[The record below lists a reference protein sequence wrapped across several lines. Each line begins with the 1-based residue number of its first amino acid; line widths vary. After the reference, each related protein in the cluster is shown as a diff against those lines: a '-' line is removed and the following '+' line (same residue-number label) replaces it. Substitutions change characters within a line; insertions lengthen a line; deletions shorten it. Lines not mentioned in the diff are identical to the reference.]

1 MKNMFFKTLKK
12 QKKIEAGIFYKAI
25 NRYKNYVKNR
35 KKFELYFFFEN
46 RRMQKNVEEN
56 RIKQKKIEAMNN
68 TKLITQFRRNSLF
81 NLIIRVSAIFGNFSF
96 EI

>member
-35 KKFELYFFFEN
+35 KKFEL
-46 RRMQKNVEEN
+46 
-56 RIKQKKIEAMNN
+56 
-68 TKLITQFRRNSLF
+68 
-81 NLIIRVSAIFGNFSF
+81 
-96 EI
+96 

>member
-1 MKNMFFKTLKK
+1 ML
-12 QKKIEAGIFYKAI
+12 KIE
-25 NRYKNYVKNR
+25 KNLNYN
-35 KKFELYFFFEN
+35 FFFEN